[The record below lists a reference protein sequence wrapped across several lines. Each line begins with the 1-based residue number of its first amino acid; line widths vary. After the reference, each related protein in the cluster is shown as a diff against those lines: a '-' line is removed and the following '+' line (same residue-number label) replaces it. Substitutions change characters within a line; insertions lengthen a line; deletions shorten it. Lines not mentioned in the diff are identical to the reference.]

1 MHIGSYAPGIII
13 KQSILS
19 VIFSLFSCPRNKR
32 GLLPM
37 DYAATE
43 EMWTVLSTSTP
54 FEDSGSSTQITSLPL
69 SGRVS
74 NKTNEKKYLNLKTTD

>member
-1 MHIGSYAPGIII
+1 
-13 KQSILS
+13 
-19 VIFSLFSCPRNKR
+19 
-32 GLLPM
+32 M

-43 EMWTVLSTSTP
+43 EMRTVLSTSTP

-74 NKTNEKKYLNLKTTD
+74 DKINEKKTKD